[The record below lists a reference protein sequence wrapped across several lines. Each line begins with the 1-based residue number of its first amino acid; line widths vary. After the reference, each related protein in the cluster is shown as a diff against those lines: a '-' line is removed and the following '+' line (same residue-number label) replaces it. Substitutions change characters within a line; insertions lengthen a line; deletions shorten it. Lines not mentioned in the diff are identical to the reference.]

1 MISAVAQNG
10 ISEVMTGKKIISR
23 THSPYNSAVWPV
35 GKADRRWYLTI
46 DYWYLRANT
55 ARLTAAV
62 TNIANLTATFQAA
75 ALPLMVVLDIK
86 KKYVL
91 YGSLEGGG

>member
-10 ISEVMTGKKIISR
+10 ISEVMTGKQIISR
-23 THSPYNSAVWPV
+23 THSPYDSAVWPV

-46 DYWYLRANT
+46 DYWYLHANT
-55 ARLTAAV
+55 TRLTAAV
-62 TNIANLTATFQAA
+62 PNIANLTATFQAA

-86 KKYVL
+86 KKIC
-91 YGSLEGGG
+91 SLWFP